1 MARYFMS
8 GTRYAR
14 AEREMMRTPNHNP
27 RGSGAHDFNKFKYTK
42 ENTDCNFCTEYKRKL
57 CTAHP
62 CPWITERIEAGVLAY
77 DPKIQET
84 TDEVV
89 QRLEQRKVRL
99 DVEAGT
105 ISLENEQRSRILS
118 ALASSG
124 LTPEAVDNRQLAAL
138 YLLSSNRHLWVVT
151 GCAFTKE
158 GIKWHY
164 IRMDNLAPDDYVL
177 LQTAKAITDMLP
189 RIGVDELADEAIVSD
204 EVFCHVFA
212 ALRIA
217 RNGANQDGEMNF
229 ITDMFSAPAQVQNE
243 PDAGAFKMKM

>member
-14 AEREMMRTPNHNP
+14 AEREMMRTPNHDP

-42 ENTDCNFCTEYKRKL
+42 ENTDCSFCTEYKRKL
-57 CTAHP
+57 CTTHP
-62 CPWITERIEAGVLAY
+62 CPWLTERIEAGVLAY
-77 DPKIQET
+77 DPKIQKT
-84 TDEVV
+84 TDADLE
-89 QRLEQRKVRL
+89 RLEQRKVRL
-99 DVEAGT
+99 DVEAGV
-105 ISLENEQRSRILS
+105 IPLKNEHRARILS
-118 ALASSG
+118 ALTSVG
-124 LTPEAVDNRQLAAL
+124 LTPESVDNRQFAAL
-138 YLLSSNRHLWVVT
+138 YLLSSDRHLWVMT
-151 GCAFTKE
+151 GCAFTTE

-217 RNGANQDGEMNF
+217 RNGAIQDDEMNF
-229 ITDMFSAPAQVQNE
+229 VANMFSAPAQVQNE
-243 PDAGAFKMKM
+243 PNAGAFEMKM